1 MVTDINQGAVPALL
15 PFLISAYGL
24 TYAAAAAV
32 VFATNMSSSL
42 VQPLFGH
49 LADRIS
55 KPWLMPMGL
64 VLAGA
69 GLALAGGGPQLPAGA
84 LRRGSQRHRDCGLS
98 PCEGAR
104 LVNALAGA
112 RKATALS
119 LFGVGGQF
127 GFAIGPVLTTF
138 VVASF
143 GLDGT
148 LLLAVPAVSMA
159 LVLAALHRA
168 LFKGHSAASGLA
180 APSRGADGEDAW
192 GPFGRLTA
200 AAFFRAFA
208 FYGFNTFL
216 PLYFIDVL
224 HQSKMTGG
232 TAMTVFLGS
241 GACGTLL
248 GGRLGDRYGYR
259 RVALIAFCFATVL
272 LPLFIGVHDVPIS
285 FLLLV
290 PMGLVHFLSFS
301 PIVVMGQKFLPN
313 RIGFASG
320 VTLGLS
326 ISVGGIAAP
335 IIGWLADIYGM
346 QSAFMV
352 MAVFPVIAGCLV
364 LSLPGRHPATRPSFF
379 G

>member
-1 MVTDINQGAVPALL
+1 VPAW
-15 PFLISAYGL
+15 PWR
-24 TYAAAAAV
+24 AV
-32 VFATNMSSSL
+32 VPNY
-42 VQPLFGH
+42 
-49 LADRIS
+49 R
-55 KPWLMPMGL
+55 L
-64 VLAGA
+64 VLCVVAVSGIGIA
-69 GLALAGGGPQLPAGA
+69 AFHP
-84 LRRGSQRHRDCGLS
+84 
-98 PCEGAR
+98 EGAR